1 MSLPKGDNVANL
13 ILACIM
19 LIPAGIAFFK
29 NKTADTV
36 WWAMFV
42 LINLNIGL
50 FSLTLEK
57 INNIT
62 ELLSA
67 TPQ

>member
-1 MSLPKGDNVANL
+1 MANL

-19 LIPAGIAFFK
+19 LIPAGIAFFR
-29 NKTADTV
+29 NKTTDTV
-36 WWAMFV
+36 WWAMLV
-42 LINLNIGL
+42 LINLNVGL
-50 FSLTLEK
+50 FSLALEK
-57 INNIT
+57 INSII

>member
-1 MSLPKGDNVANL
+1 MANL

-19 LIPAGIAFFK
+19 LIPTGIALFK